1 MIYKKKT
8 ILISG
13 GSDIGKALSK
23 NFSKQHKIIST
34 YNSSLPKRGEANI
47 EHLKLN
53 IKNLNEIDKFVK
65 HKSLNNWEN
74 LIILPAT
81 QLPIGL
87 ANEVAPEEWV
97 ESININF
104 TNQIYLLLKLLPKRS
119 KKKIKRV
126 ILWSGT
132 GSNNAPKYYS
142 AYTVSKI
149 ALTKITE
156 IFDAELDD
164 CIFSVIGP
172 GWVKTKIHKETLRNK
187 VYSRENYFNTKHHFK
202 YNIFNSI
209 KSVTDCVQAIMKLPK
224 SSVGGRN
231 ISVQF
236 DNWRNEEFNN
246 FLKSD
251 PNIYKLRRDF
261 NSFSDNDMNFSLDS
275 MLEFFHNNKKLQ
287 NPKSLIY
294 QNFKK
299 ILKVKI
305 QRNFFKS
312 KISFLGINITFPYI
326 EMGNINST
334 HLFGIDE
341 LFLFK
346 FYEKNKRKYKKVCD
360 IGANIGL
367 HSIILNKLGYDVTSF
382 EPDPRHASIARKN
395 FKLNKCKINLINKA
409 VSNKSGQFTFT
420 RILGNTTGSFLGNKK
435 TNAYGKLKKFKVD
448 VENGKKIAGKFNLY
462 KIDAEGSEI
471 DILKCFKKNDLKKS
485 DFVMEIS
492 TEKNA
497 IELWKNFNFLKIF
510 SQKNSWKRVTK
521 LEHIPTS
528 HLEGSIIIGE
538 NIKW

>member
-1 MIYKKKT
+1 MSYSKKT

-13 GSDIGKALSK
+13 SSDIGEALSK
-23 NFSKQHKIIST
+23 KFSKQNQIIST
-34 YNSSLPKRGEANI
+34 YNSSAPKFSKNNI
-47 EHLKLN
+47 KFLKLD
-53 IKNLNEIDKFVK
+53 IKNLNEIDKFSK
-65 HKSLNNWEN
+65 NSILNNWEN

-87 ANEVAPEEWV
+87 ANEVVPEDWI

-156 IFDAELDD
+156 IFDAELND

-172 GWVKTKIHKETLRNK
+172 GWVKTKIHNETLKNK
-187 VYSRENYFNTKHHFK
+187 VNSRENYYNTKHHFK
-202 YNIFNSI
+202 HNIFNSI
-209 KSVTDCVQAIMKLPK
+209 KSVTDCVEAILKLPK
-224 SSVGGRN
+224 ASIGGRN

-236 DNWRNEEFNN
+236 DNWRSKEFNN

-251 PNIYKLRRDF
+251 TNIYKLRRDF
-261 NSFSDNDMNFSLDS
+261 NNFSDNDTTFSLDS

-287 NPKSLIY
+287 NPKSIIY

-299 ILKVKI
+299 ILKIKIQKKFFKKRINFLGVKI
-305 QRNFFKS
+305 M
-312 KISFLGINITFPYI
+312 FPYI

-346 FYEKNKRKYKKVCD
+346 FYEKNKKKYSKVCD

-367 HSIILNKLGYDVTSF
+367 HSIILSKLGYNVTSF
-382 EPDPRHASIARKN
+382 EPDPKHASIAKKN
-395 FKLNKCKINLINKA
+395 FKLNGCEVDLVNKA
-409 VSNKSGQFTFT
+409 VSNKSGQSIFT

-435 TNAYGKLKKFKVD
+435 TNAYGKLKKFKVN
-448 VENGKKIAGKFNLY
+448 VENGKKIAGKFDLY

-471 DILKCFKKNDLKKS
+471 DILKCFKKVDLKKS

-497 IELWKNFNFLKIF
+497 KELWNKFKHLKIY
-510 SQKNSWKRVTK
+510 SQKNSWKRVSK
-521 LEHIPTS
+521 LDHIPTS
-528 HLEGSIIIGE
+528 HLEGSIIISE
-538 NIKW
+538 SINW

>member
-1 MIYKKKT
+1 MAYSTKT

-13 GSDIGKALSK
+13 SSDIGQALSK
-23 NFSKQHKIIST
+23 KFSKQNQIIST
-34 YNSSLPKRGEANI
+34 YNSSTPKFSKNNI
-47 EHLKLN
+47 KFLKLD
-53 IKNLNEIDKFVK
+53 IKNLNEIDKFSK
-65 HKSLNNWEN
+65 NSILNNWEN

-87 ANEVAPEEWV
+87 ANEVIPEDWI

-119 KKKIKRV
+119 MKKIKRV

-156 IFDAELDD
+156 IFDTELND

-172 GWVKTKIHKETLRNK
+172 GWVKTKIHNETLKNK
-187 VYSRENYFNTKHHFK
+187 LYSRENYFNTKYHLKH
-202 YNIFNSI
+202 NIFNSI
-209 KSVTDCVQAIMKLPK
+209 KSVTDCVLAIMRLPK
-224 SSVGGRN
+224 ESIGGRN

-236 DNWRNEEFNN
+236 DDWRNKEFNN

-251 PNIYKLRRDF
+251 TNIYKLRRDF
-261 NSFSDNDMNFSLDS
+261 NNFSENDMSFSLDS
-275 MLEFFHNNKKLQ
+275 MLEFFYKNKNLQ
-287 NPKSLIY
+287 NPKSLVY

-299 ILKVKI
+299 ILKIKI
-305 QRNFFKS
+305 QKNFFER
-312 KISFLGINITFPYI
+312 KIKFLGINIVFPYI
-326 EMGNINST
+326 KMGNINST

-346 FYEKNKRKYKKVCD
+346 FYEKNKTKYKKVCD

-367 HSIILNKLGYDVTSF
+367 HSIILNKLGYEVTSF
-382 EPDPRHASIARKN
+382 EPDPKHAALAKKN
-395 FKLNKCKINLINKA
+395 FKFNGSKINLINKA
-409 VSNKSGQFTFT
+409 VSNKTGQSIFT

-435 TNAYGKLKKFKVD
+435 KDAYGKLKKFKVN
-448 VENGKKIAGKFNLY
+448 VENAKKIAGKFDLY

-471 DILKCFKKNDLKKS
+471 DILRCFKKADLKKS

-497 IELWKNFNFLKIF
+497 KELWKSFKHLKIF

-521 LEHIPTS
+521 LEHVPTS
-528 HLEGSIIIGE
+528 HLEGSIIISE
-538 NIKW
+538 NINW

>member
-1 MIYKKKT
+1 MFHNNKT
-8 ILISG
+8 IIVSGSSGIGSAISKK
-13 GSDIGKALSK
+13 IPL
-23 NFSKQHKIIST
+23 NNKIIST
-34 YNSSLPKRGEANI
+34 YNNSVPKFKRNNI
-47 EHLKLN
+47 MFLKLN
-53 IKNLNEIDKFVK
+53 IENINEIDEFVK
-65 HKSLNNWEN
+65 NKALNNWDN

-87 ANEVAPEEWV
+87 PDEVDPKKWAN
-97 ESININF
+97 SININF
-104 TNQIYLLLKLLPKRS
+104 TNQIYLLLKLLAKRS
-119 KKKIKRV
+119 KKKIKRI

-156 IFDAELDD
+156 IFDAELND
-164 CIFSVIGP
+164 CILSVIGP
-172 GWVKTKIHKETLRNK
+172 GWVKTKIHNETLRNK
-187 VYSRENYFNTKHHFK
+187 IYSRENYFNTKYHLK
-202 YNIFNSI
+202 NNIFNSI
-209 KSVTDCVQAIMKLPK
+209 KSVTDCVLAIMKLPK
-224 SSVGGRN
+224 ESIGGRN

-236 DNWRNEEFNN
+236 DNWRSKKFND

-251 PNIYKLRRDF
+251 INIYKLRRDF
-261 NSFSDNDMNFSLDS
+261 NNFTESDTSFSLDS
-275 MLEFFHNNKKLQ
+275 MLEFFYQNKKLQ
-287 NPKSLIY
+287 NPKSLVY

-299 ILKVKI
+299 ILKIKI
-305 QRNFFKS
+305 QKNFFKR
-312 KISFLGINITFPYI
+312 KIKFLGIDITFPYI

-346 FYEKNKRKYKKVCD
+346 FYEKNKTKYKNVCD

-367 HSIILNKLGYDVTSF
+367 HSIILDKLGYNVTSF
-382 EPDPRHASIARKN
+382 EPDPRHVLIAKNN
-395 FKLNKCKINLINKA
+395 FKINGSKVNLINKA
-409 VSNKSGQFTFT
+409 VSNRSGQSVFT

-435 TNAYGKLKKFKVD
+435 RDAYGKLKKFKVD
-448 VENGKKIAGKFNLY
+448 VENGKKIAGKFDLY

-471 DILKCFKKNDLKKS
+471 DILKCFKKSELKKS

-497 IELWKNFNFLKIF
+497 RELFNSFKHLKIF

-521 LEHIPTS
+521 LDHVPTS
-528 HLEGSIIIGE
+528 HLEGSIIISE
-538 NIKW
+538 NINW